1 MARILVTGIA
11 TLDIINQV
19 SHYPDEDE
27 ELRAEA
33 QYLRRGG
40 NASNT
45 ASVLVQLGDSCRLAC
60 SLADDMGGR
69 FIVDDLRRRGIEFDP
84 GMILMSGATP
94 TSYITLNRQNGS
106 RTIVHYRDLS
116 ELSFHQFDTLTL
128 DGHDWFHFEARNCH
142 ATRRMMNKASQL
154 GRPLS
159 LEVEKQRP
167 DLDQLFPL
175 ADVIMFS
182 RAFALQRGFENAEQC
197 LRHFAEQWPDKR
209 LSCTWGG
216 EGAWAL
222 QSGTLMHSPAFPPEQ
237 LVDTIG
243 AGDTF
248 NAGLIHS
255 LAQESSLPR
264 ALTYA
269 CRLAGRKCGQLGFDQ
284 LDTES

>member
-45 ASVLVQLGDSCRLAC
+45 ASVLVQLGDRCRLAC

-84 GMILMSGATP
+84 GMILMNGATP

-106 RTIVHYRDLS
+106 RTIVHYRDLP
-116 ELSFHQFDTLTL
+116 ELGFHQFDTLVL
-128 DGHDWFHFEARNCH
+128 NHDWFHFEARNCRE
-142 ATRRMMNKASQL
+142 TRRMMGKARQL

-182 RAFALQRGFENAEQC
+182 RAFAQQQGFDNAEQC
-197 LRHFAEQWPDKR
+197 LRHFAAQWPDKR

-216 EGAWAL
+216 DGAWAL
-222 QSGTLMHSPAFPPEQ
+222 QSGALMHSPAFPPQQ

-255 LAQESSLPR
+255 LAQASSLPR
-264 ALTYA
+264 ALTDA
-269 CRLAGRKCGQLGFDQ
+269 CRLAGRKCGQIGFDQ